1 MFISFKYIIS
11 QVCILVFLSCP
22 TLIFRLMDKLRY
34 FSRKRFS
41 VTPNW
46 NVLLFGVFLFLSI
59 LGVIITTIFNRNHV
73 GQTVD
78 CGSSFCFHPQRKKRL
93 NQFNFQRDVCMTDC
107 IKFNSSVESS
117 GKESPLC
124 LDGNLLNK
132 REYRYVKEAR
142 GSYDNSRLI
151 SGMGLCQLLHY
162 TSKQAVSC
170 FDALYSS
177 LNLNPI
183 NSRSNKNLHFAFV
196 GDSRIR
202 QQFFNWLKV
211 RDIR

>member
-1 MFISFKYIIS
+1 M
-11 QVCILVFLSCP
+11 FLSCP

-34 FSRKRFS
+34 FSRKGFS
-41 VTPNW
+41 ATPNW
-46 NVLLFGVFLFLSI
+46 NVLLFGIFLSI
-59 LGVIITTIFNRNHV
+59 LGVIIATIFNRNHV
-73 GQTVD
+73 WQTVD
-78 CGSSFCFHPQRKKRL
+78 CDSTFCLHPQRKKRL
-93 NQFNFQRDVCMTDC
+93 NQFNFQRDVCTDC
-107 IKFNSSVESS
+107 IQFNSSVESS
-117 GKESPLC
+117 GKQSPLC
-124 LDGNLLNK
+124 LGGNLLNK

-151 SGMGLCQLLHY
+151 SGMGLCQLLDY

-183 NSRSNKNLHFAFV
+183 NSSKKNLHFAFI

-202 QQFFNWLKV
+202 QQFFNLLKV
-211 RDIR
+211 

>member
-1 MFISFKYIIS
+1 
-11 QVCILVFLSCP
+11 
-22 TLIFRLMDKLRY
+22 MDKLRY
-34 FSRKRFS
+34 FSRKGFS
-41 VTPNW
+41 ATPNW
-46 NVLLFGVFLFLSI
+46 NVLLFGIFLSI
-59 LGVIITTIFNRNHV
+59 LGVIIATIFNRNHV
-73 GQTVD
+73 WQTVD

-124 LDGNLLNK
+124 LGGNLLNK

-151 SGMGLCQLLHY
+151 SGMGLCQLLDY

-183 NSRSNKNLHFAFV
+183 INSSSKNLHFAFI

-202 QQFFNWLKV
+202 QQFLNLLKV
-211 RDIR
+211 